1 VARALDVN
9 VLIPPPLRP
18 LFNGRREVSL
28 GMPAH
33 SGVGEVF
40 ETLLSL
46 YPRLGQHLAGDAPAT
61 GGSYVHLA
69 LEAPALA
76 ELAAGGS
83 GLSTRRTLHLF
94 LLSRPPST
102 APVRAE
108 G

>member
-1 VARALDVN
+1 MARALDVN

-18 LFNGRREVSL
+18 LFNGRREVNL
-28 GMPAH
+28 GMPANA
-33 SGVGEVF
+33 GVGEVF

-46 YPRLGQHLAGDAPAT
+46 YPRLAQHLAGDAPAR

-76 ELAAGGS
+76 ELAAGGT
-83 GLSTRRTLHLF
+83 GLSSGRRLHLF
-94 LLSRPPST
+94 LLSRPPAT
-102 APVRAE
+102 ASLRAE